1 MDFRKLGLG
10 FLAGCLAVLTAHQ
23 LTFYGLSAAGLISA
37 QAWSK
42 EPAGLFGVP
51 AVLNSTFWGGVWGSI
66 FALSADRLPGGSLW
80 SKGLVFGLIFPL
92 VIGAWLIVPLIK
104 GLPFF
109 AGFSAPRLLAGALI
123 HAAYGAAL
131 GAFYGLLTRR

>member
-23 LTFYGLSAAGLISA
+23 LTVYGLSAAGLISA

-92 VIGAWLIVPLIK
+92 VIGAWLIVHLSRACRFSLVSRHP
-104 GLPFF
+104 GCLPV
-109 AGFSAPRLLAGALI
+109 R
-123 HAAYGAAL
+123 
-131 GAFYGLLTRR
+131 